1 MEQSGAAIDDDSP
14 GTPTN
19 ASNSLSLSEG
29 REYFD
34 DEIADQPGLV
44 FDDNSRAGAETQ
56 SAMASQVV
64 TENSHTLVESSPK
77 TGKYL
82 LMFCVY
88 VEVRIMLTNSYYYT
102 LLLFKA
108 RGMEKTRPTALTMVN
123 E

>member
-1 MEQSGAAIDDDSP
+1 MEGSGTAIIDDDSP

-44 FDDNSRAGAETQ
+44 FDDNSRAGGETQ
-56 SAMASQVV
+56 SAVASQPV

-82 LMFCVY
+82 Y
-88 VEVRIMLTNSYYYT
+88 N
-102 LLLFKA
+102 LLF
-108 RGMEKTRPTALTMVN
+108 GG
-123 E
+123 